1 MDSFKKYINEE
12 VDLVEGNIDKI
23 KDIVSKKQHS
33 KIDGVMVDLFTASAI
48 SQIYDKVNDANKKK
62 MEKLPITKLADLA
75 MKMMQKEEVEL
86 GEGVLRGRD
95 YEVDEKE
102 GVIKISKKNF
112 AKVHKDFKGGDK
124 SKPTMLALTKRG
136 TSILSVQ
143 FTEELDIDE
152 AKSGTG
158 YDLYH
163 KDFSSAMKHAYD
175 HAKKKHG
182 ITVDSSEIDNKV
194 ATGPAKPKEGKTNTY
209 RLKGDKGSIQVQVYN
224 KGGSKPF
231 ELNMYK
237 EEVELGEAK
246 FTVKYD
252 KNGKNY
258 TDIIMAKDKDDA
270 VQKALNTFLKGIRG
284 NKFSVRPVREEV
296 EVDEGTAQ
304 ASLKSV
310 MALDKKN
317 AESKK
322 QAKKYQKR
330 DDANRKSNRAAGMEE
345 VEVDEKLNSTIKKV
359 IRKMAKKGTLPVR
372 DMVKQAMSNPKNM
385 KEEVEL
391 DEFTV
396 SDVEIAMK
404 KKYGKVDKEAI
415 EKLKKVQHM
424 GNVDRNALVKVG
436 HGKLHVESVELDEAE
451 AGIKVQ
457 AGPDH
462 DRKVKRIQNLAK
474 QLGAKVTNVGK
485 STDGKMS
492 TIHVK
497 GSMKVVNDLMK
508 LRTEEV
514 EVDEARGR
522 PRKDG
527 TKSDSDDREQIQMQL
542 RKSISLRGLKDVVFD
557 DGKKVKISARDARD
571 VLGKLDAI
579 KAPKERQ
586 NAVVHIAK
594 SHKNL
599 VDFAKGKSG
608 EMDPEQRRKDAANSP
623 FKKK

>member
-62 MEKLPITKLADLA
+62 MEKLPIIKLADLA

-86 GEGVLRGRD
+86 G
-95 YEVDEKE
+95 
-102 GVIKISKKNF
+102 
-112 AKVHKDFKGGDK
+112 
-124 SKPTMLALTKRG
+124 
-136 TSILSVQ
+136 
-143 FTEELDIDE
+143 E

-237 EEVELGEAK
+237 EEVDLDEGPQTDRFNARRTGKEG
-246 FTVKYD
+246 TVKII
-252 KNGKNY
+252 KNKDGKFQIQKM
-258 TDIIMAKDKDDA
+258 TKGKFADIGKPYNSQKEAEKFRSGGQPNLFGEEDD
-270 VQKALNTFLKGIRG
+270 L
-284 NKFSVRPVREEV
+284 
-296 EVDEGTAQ
+296 
-304 ASLKSV
+304 
-310 MALDKKN
+310 
-317 AESKK
+317 
-322 QAKKYQKR
+322 
-330 DDANRKSNRAAGMEE
+330 
-345 VEVDEKLNSTIKKV
+345 DEKMNSTTKKV

-385 KEEVEL
+385 KEE
-391 DEFTV
+391 D
-396 SDVEIAMK
+396 DI
-404 KKYGKVDKEAI
+404 
-415 EKLKKVQHM
+415 
-424 GNVDRNALVKVG
+424 
-436 HGKLHVESVELDEAE
+436 
-451 AGIKVQ
+451 
-457 AGPDH
+457 
-462 DRKVKRIQNLAK
+462 
-474 QLGAKVTNVGK
+474 
-485 STDGKMS
+485 
-492 TIHVK
+492 
-497 GSMKVVNDLMK
+497 
-508 LRTEEV
+508 
-514 EVDEARGR
+514 DEARGR

-557 DGKKVKISARDARD
+557 DGKKVKVSARDARD

-586 NAVVHIAK
+586 NAVIHIAK

-599 VDFAKGKSG
+599 VDFAKGKAG

>member
-62 MEKLPITKLADLA
+62 MEKLPIIKLADLA

-86 GEGVLRGRD
+86 DEAISGNQYYYVDPKGVVAAVGNKAAMR
-95 YEVDEKE
+95 KMNM
-102 GVIKISKKNF
+102 KQ
-112 AKVHKDFKGGDK
+112 AKDGNKGGSFSQNLKKYKVGDK
-124 SKPTMLALTKRG
+124 IKEE
-136 TSILSVQ
+136 
-143 FTEELDIDE
+143 TELGE

-209 RLKGDKGSIQVQVYN
+209 RLKGDKGAIQVQVYN

-270 VQKALNTFLKGIRG
+270 VQKALNTFLKGIKG

-359 IRKMAKKGTLPVR
+359 IRKMAKKDTLPVR

-385 KEEVEL
+385 KEEDDI
-391 DEFTV
+391 DEASKEGTV
-396 SDVEIAMK
+396 KIIKTKD
-404 KKYGKVDKEAI
+404 GKFQIQKMTKGKFADIGKPYNSQKEA
-415 EKLKKVQHM
+415 EKFRSGGQPNLF
-424 GNVDRNALVKVG
+424 G
-436 HGKLHVESVELDEAE
+436 EEA
-451 AGIKVQ
+451 
-457 AGPDH
+457 
-462 DRKVKRIQNLAK
+462 
-474 QLGAKVTNVGK
+474 
-485 STDGKMS
+485 
-492 TIHVK
+492 
-497 GSMKVVNDLMK
+497 DL
-508 LRTEEV
+508 
-514 EVDEARGR
+514 DEARGR

-527 TKSDSDDREQIQMQL
+527 TKSDTDDREQIQMQL

>member
-62 MEKLPITKLADLA
+62 MEKLPIIKLADLA

-86 GEGVLRGRD
+86 DEAISGNQYYYVDPKGVVAAVGNKAAMR
-95 YEVDEKE
+95 KMNM
-102 GVIKISKKNF
+102 KQ
-112 AKVHKDFKGGDK
+112 AKDGNKGGSFSQNLKKYKVGDK
-124 SKPTMLALTKRG
+124 IKEE
-136 TSILSVQ
+136 
-143 FTEELDIDE
+143 TELGE

-270 VQKALNTFLKGIRG
+270 VQKALNTFLKGIKG

-296 EVDEGTAQ
+296 ALDEGTAQ

-359 IRKMAKKGTLPVR
+359 IRKMAKKDTLPVR

-385 KEEVEL
+385 KEEDDI
-391 DEFTV
+391 DEASKEGTV
-396 SDVEIAMK
+396 KIIKTKD
-404 KKYGKVDKEAI
+404 GKFQIQKMTKGKFADIGKPYNSQKEA
-415 EKLKKVQHM
+415 EKFRSGGQPNLF
-424 GNVDRNALVKVG
+424 G
-436 HGKLHVESVELDEAE
+436 EEA
-451 AGIKVQ
+451 
-457 AGPDH
+457 
-462 DRKVKRIQNLAK
+462 
-474 QLGAKVTNVGK
+474 
-485 STDGKMS
+485 
-492 TIHVK
+492 
-497 GSMKVVNDLMK
+497 DL
-508 LRTEEV
+508 
-514 EVDEARGR
+514 DEARGR

-527 TKSDSDDREQIQMQL
+527 TKSDTDDREQIQMQL

>member
-62 MEKLPITKLADLA
+62 MEKLPIIKLADLA

-86 GEGVLRGRD
+86 DEAISGNQYYYVDPKGVVAAVGNKAAMR
-95 YEVDEKE
+95 KMNM
-102 GVIKISKKNF
+102 KQ
-112 AKVHKDFKGGDK
+112 AKDGNKGGSFSQNLKKYKVGDK
-124 SKPTMLALTKRG
+124 IKEE
-136 TSILSVQ
+136 
-143 FTEELDIDE
+143 TELGE

-209 RLKGDKGSIQVQVYN
+209 RLKGDKGAIQVQVYN

-270 VQKALNTFLKGIRG
+270 VQKALNTFLKGIKG

-296 EVDEGTAQ
+296 ALDEGTAQ

-359 IRKMAKKGTLPVR
+359 IRKMAKKDTLPVR

-385 KEEVEL
+385 KEEDDI
-391 DEFTV
+391 DEASKEGTV
-396 SDVEIAMK
+396 KIIKTKD
-404 KKYGKVDKEAI
+404 GKFQIQKMTKGKFADIGKPYNSQKEA
-415 EKLKKVQHM
+415 EKFRSGGQPNLF
-424 GNVDRNALVKVG
+424 G
-436 HGKLHVESVELDEAE
+436 EEA
-451 AGIKVQ
+451 
-457 AGPDH
+457 
-462 DRKVKRIQNLAK
+462 
-474 QLGAKVTNVGK
+474 
-485 STDGKMS
+485 
-492 TIHVK
+492 
-497 GSMKVVNDLMK
+497 DL
-508 LRTEEV
+508 
-514 EVDEARGR
+514 DEARGR

-527 TKSDSDDREQIQMQL
+527 TKSDTDDREQIQMQL

>member
-62 MEKLPITKLADLA
+62 MEKLPIIKLADLA

-86 GEGVLRGRD
+86 DEAISGNQYYYVDPKGVVAAVGNKAAMR
-95 YEVDEKE
+95 KMNM
-102 GVIKISKKNF
+102 KQ
-112 AKVHKDFKGGDK
+112 AKDGNKGGSFSQNLKKYKVGDK
-124 SKPTMLALTKRG
+124 IKEE
-136 TSILSVQ
+136 
-143 FTEELDIDE
+143 TELGE

-209 RLKGDKGSIQVQVYN
+209 RLKGDKGAIQVQVYN

-270 VQKALNTFLKGIRG
+270 VQKALNTFLKGIKG

-359 IRKMAKKGTLPVR
+359 IRKMAKKDTLPVR

-385 KEEVEL
+385 KEEDDI
-391 DEFTV
+391 DEASKEGTV
-396 SDVEIAMK
+396 KIIKTKD
-404 KKYGKVDKEAI
+404 GKFQIQKMTKGKFVDIGKPYNSQKEA
-415 EKLKKVQHM
+415 EKFRSGGQPNLF
-424 GNVDRNALVKVG
+424 G
-436 HGKLHVESVELDEAE
+436 EEA
-451 AGIKVQ
+451 
-457 AGPDH
+457 
-462 DRKVKRIQNLAK
+462 
-474 QLGAKVTNVGK
+474 
-485 STDGKMS
+485 
-492 TIHVK
+492 
-497 GSMKVVNDLMK
+497 DL
-508 LRTEEV
+508 
-514 EVDEARGR
+514 DEARGR

-527 TKSDSDDREQIQMQL
+527 TKSDTDDREQIQMQL

>member
-62 MEKLPITKLADLA
+62 MEKLPIIKLADLA

-86 GEGVLRGRD
+86 GEAISGNQYYYVDPKGVVAAVGNKAAMR
-95 YEVDEKE
+95 KMNM
-102 GVIKISKKNF
+102 KQ
-112 AKVHKDFKGGDK
+112 AKDGNKGGSFSQNLKKYKVGDK
-124 SKPTMLALTKRG
+124 IKEE
-136 TSILSVQ
+136 
-143 FTEELDIDE
+143 TELGE

-237 EEVELGEAK
+237 EEVDLDEGPQTDRFNARRTGKEGTVKIIKNKDGKFQIQKMTKGKFADIGKPYNSQKEAEKFRSGGQPNLFGEEVELGEAK

-270 VQKALNTFLKGIRG
+270 VQKALNTFLKGIKG
-284 NKFSVRPVREEV
+284 NKFSVRPVREEE

-345 VEVDEKLNSTIKKV
+345 
-359 IRKMAKKGTLPVR
+359 
-372 DMVKQAMSNPKNM
+372 
-385 KEEVEL
+385 
-391 DEFTV
+391 
-396 SDVEIAMK
+396 
-404 KKYGKVDKEAI
+404 
-415 EKLKKVQHM
+415 
-424 GNVDRNALVKVG
+424 
-436 HGKLHVESVELDEAE
+436 VELDEAE

-497 GSMKVVNDLMK
+497 GNMKVINDLMK

-571 VLGKLDAI
+571 ILGKLDAI
-579 KAPKERQ
+579 KAPRERQ
-586 NAVVHIAK
+586 NAVIHIAK

-599 VDFAKGKSG
+599 VDFAKGKAG